1 MILEPEVKSM
11 PRFSWLTANEIAPIV
26 RMHPESEKNH
36 RLAPLKS
43 KCQRA
48 RCGPA
53 PSARGDWNA
62 LVRPSVPR
70 TAWVNSTAVNRETRV
85 PTPSVKANPLTPA
98 VASTNRMNAVNSVIT
113 FASMIVA
120 MPLR

>member
-1 MILEPEVKSM
+1 M
-11 PRFSWLTANEIAPIV
+11 PRFSWLIANEIAPIV

-53 PSARGDWNA
+53 PSARATGTPWCA
-62 LVRPSVPR
+62 RAVPR
-70 TAWVNSTAVNRETRV
+70 TAWVNSTAVNRETIV

-98 VASTNRMNAVNSVIT
+98 VASTKRMNAVSSVIT